1 MSGRIVYPPF
11 REEGMKMVYENK
23 RKIKIFDTYLFV
35 FFLLLFHVLF
45 PYGAESALHPFAKSE
60 KAKVEPNVL
69 LLIDTSASMVF
80 RMDNNDSRWGDG
92 TKPVINGANK
102 YIYYGKDNN
111 PGKNIVDNNYA
122 GEDKTYYH
130 PNLRFIPLKELQ
142 DVGISSQQADKYF
155 SLRDE
160 DKGDP
165 KAKVGESNYKYPNDS
180 RMYTLKNVM
189 YRILQDRTLISNM
202 RLALATYHQSKISN
216 WTLPNNR
223 YIWYIWPP
231 EGTNTDTGDGV
242 SFYIDANFNDRQP
255 IYWQTASLNRARL
268 VEGFDNT
275 DNTFHFDRVLQ
286 WFDGKDVGDGRELR
300 ADGGTPLALSIY
312 NDNSESV
319 RHYFSGNDAEGDR
332 VISESCQSNWL
343 IVLTDGA
350 DSTGNDPAES
360 VRKLYNLYKSPSYRP
375 IKTFVIGLVKP
386 AQNNLTKTLSKMA
399 DYGDDGTLRSSTYY
413 NNSWKWETDKDVT
426 KAYFPQNMEELFDA
440 FREIFYSIK
449 EQASTGGA
457 PLATPS
463 KSPSG
468 EDSYYQA
475 QFLPRN
481 GKQWEGYLAKY
492 VRAVADDG
500 TVTYTQ
506 KWEAADRLSKTTYTQ
521 RNIYTA
527 YNGLTGS
534 STNLVSFYI
543 SENFLSAA
551 SSITGISNTTDL
563 ANFIE
568 WTRGRDI
575 YDENKDGKTTDERHK
590 LFDIYH
596 SGIVKV
602 DPPAASRT
610 DALYRQFLTDH
621 QNRQTVIYAQS
632 NAGMVHGFNDVTV
645 GSNIAGDER
654 FAFIPPNVLG
664 GNRLRGLRWA
674 DGASSY
680 SDGKVSYPRYLA
692 DGPLIAEDVLIGT
705 GDNRQYRTVLMGL
718 LGLGGAGL
726 YALDVTSP
734 DAPNLLWAVENSI
747 YKWGSSKKVE
757 LIGEN
762 DSNVLYWKAN
772 GSTLSYSAHPHKPAQ
787 DESFD
792 EKFDY
797 RNLRLTVSTP
807 FIGKLSTGAFA
818 FVVGNGS
825 AGPVN
830 ENPAGEV
837 FIGNIEN
844 GEIIK
849 KFTTSTNSPIV
860 SPVGVLYEGVLGNIG
875 SFFAGDVSGKIFR
888 FDVSDTDKS
897 KWAHYTVFDL
907 KSNVGISYSLDATRL
922 LGRLWLFA
930 GTGDLEGYLGSESAN
945 HFFIAADIAGI
956 TSASTP
962 LGVSSLEKLDP
973 DDAEDS
979 LPSDTTKSGWYI
991 PFKTSEK
998 MSTPPLVYNGYV
1010 FFATFTPDKD
1020 VCSDSGTSRLYS
1032 MKAGVGFGGW
1042 EDETAKYIE
1051 LKDIKI
1057 SGISVAKG
1065 ELVLGVTNYGSASPE
1080 GFRSVGDNILITK
1093 APGGSGGG
1101 DDSGVMKTLY
1111 WKSR

>member
-1 MSGRIVYPPF
+1 
-11 REEGMKMVYENK
+11 MVHENK
-23 RKIKIFDTYLFV
+23 RLIKTRDAFLFV
-35 FFLLLFHVLF
+35 FFGVLFYVLF
-45 PYGAESALHPFAKSE
+45 PCGAESALQPFAKSE

-69 LLIDTSASMVF
+69 LLIDTSASMEEWIK
-80 RMDNNDSRWGDG
+80 SRTPTDYTSTFGDG
-92 TKPVINGANK
+92 TKPYGG
-102 YIYYGKDNN
+102 YRFFGKDVDSSNNAMNDIGSNTYNYHPLLRYIPQTYLSGIAN
-111 PGKNIVDNNYA
+111 PG
-122 GEDKTYYH
+122 TYFAEKRVSGDDA
-130 PNLRFIPLKELQ
+130 PG
-142 DVGISSQQADKYF
+142 VGD
-155 SLRDE
+155 
-160 DKGDP
+160 
-165 KAKVGESNYKYPNDS
+165 SNYKYPNDS
-180 RMYTLKNVM
+180 KMYILKNVM
-189 YRILQDRTLISNM
+189 YRILSDATLVSNI
-202 RLALATYHQSKISN
+202 RLALSTYDQIGPRLVNPSN
-216 WTLPNNR
+216 N
-223 YIWYIWPP
+223 WYRWPP
-231 EGTNTDTGDGV
+231 ESRGDDQ
-242 SFYIDANFNDRQP
+242 YIYWYFNDRNR
-255 IYWQTASLNRARL
+255 YAKLHENFDSTSNVTHLN
-268 VEGFDNT
+268 NIKK
-275 DNTFHFDRVLQ
+275 
-286 WFDGKDVGDGRELR
+286 WFDGEDDSAHRELR
-300 ADGGTPLALSIY
+300 LHGGTPLKNSIY
-312 NDNSESV
+312 SSSNPSARSFFLGDDASGENVVSEP
-319 RHYFSGNDAEGDR
+319 
-332 VISESCQSNWL
+332 CQDNWL
-343 IVLTDGA
+343 IVVTDGA
-350 DSTGNDPAES
+350 DSWESDLNKVAES
-360 VRKLYNLYKSPSYRP
+360 VRDLYDVFDGKTKRK
-375 IKTFVIGLVKP
+375 IKTFVIGIMDPTVSSQRNF
-386 AQNNLTKTLSKMA
+386 AIMLSKMA
-399 DYGDDGTLRSSTYY
+399 DYGDNGVLDQDYGDSWTYED
-413 NNSWKWETDKDVT
+413 S
-426 KAYFPQNMEELFDA
+426 KAYFPRDMEALLEA

-492 VRAVADDG
+492 VRTVADDG

-506 KWEAADRLSKTTYTQ
+506 KWEAADRLSKTTYTH
-521 RNIYTA
+521 RNIYTS
-527 YNGLTGS
+527 YSGLTGS
-534 STNLVSFYI
+534 STNLVSFYN
-543 SENFLSAA
+543 SEAFLSTA
-551 SSITGISNTTDL
+551 SSITGISNMTDL

-568 WTRGRDI
+568 WTRGRDV

-602 DPPAASRT
+602 GPPAASRT

-705 GDNRQYRTVLMGL
+705 GADRQYRTVLMGL

-726 YALDVTSP
+726 YVLDVTFP
-734 DAPNLLWAVENSI
+734 DAPNLLWAVENAI
-747 YKWGSSKKVE
+747 YKWGNSNKVE

-762 DSNVLYWKAN
+762 NSNVLHWKAN
-772 GSTLSYSAHPHKPAQ
+772 GSTLSYSAHPHKPAPS
-787 DESFD
+787 ESFD

-837 FIGNIEN
+837 YIGNIEN

-897 KWAHYTVFDL
+897 KWTHYTVFDL

-979 LPSDTTKSGWYI
+979 LSSDTTKSGWYI

-998 MSTPPLVYNGYV
+998 MSTPPLVYKGYV

-1051 LKDIKI
+1051 LKDVKI

-1080 GFRSVGDNILITK
+1080 GFRSVGDNILITN